1 MYLANTGSD
10 HAKCIRLS
18 CTFSDLAT
26 AIKKQI
32 LLCMYLYQSLKE
44 SYKNIYFM
52 TIEAQNF
59 LNWLIDMCVF
69 SISFSKY

>member
-1 MYLANTGSD
+1 
-10 HAKCIRLS
+10 
-18 CTFSDLAT
+18 
-26 AIKKQI
+26 
-32 LLCMYLYQSLKE
+32 MYLYQSLKE

>member
-32 LLCMYLYQSLKE
+32 LLYVPISDFKRKLQKYLLHD
-44 SYKNIYFM
+44 N
-52 TIEAQNF
+52 
-59 LNWLIDMCVF
+59 
-69 SISFSKY
+69 